1 MSDPSTVDPSTVD
14 SETVVEP
21 EADLEP
27 LLRAAIRDV
36 ADYPTP
42 GIQFKDV
49 TPLLAD
55 AALFERAVAGL
66 ALGFGAGGVAID
78 VVAGIEARGFIFG
91 APVALALGVGFVPI
105 RKSGKLPFTTVSAE
119 YALEYGSAT
128 IEIHTDSVDP
138 GQRVLLLDDVL
149 ATGGTAE
156 AAARLLEGLGA
167 EVVAITFLLELGFL
181 GGRERLAGRDV
192 RSLVSY

>member
-1 MSDPSTVDPSTVD
+1 MTGDPGSR
-14 SETVVEP
+14 
-21 EADLEP
+21 
-27 LLRAAIRDV
+27 LRAGIRDV
-36 ADYPTP
+36 PEYPSA
-42 GIQFKDV
+42 GVLFKDI

-55 AALFERAVAGL
+55 GPLFAETVTALAAAHGTGS
-66 ALGFGAGGVAID
+66 GFD

-105 RKSGKLPFTTVSAE
+105 RKSGKLPHTTVSAE

-128 IEIHTDSVDP
+128 IEIHTDAIQP

-156 AAARLLEGLGA
+156 AAARLLEQLGA
-167 EVVAITFLLELGFL
+167 EVVALSFVIELDFLA
-181 GGRERLAGRDV
+181 GRERLPGRDV
-192 RSLVSY
+192 RSLIRY